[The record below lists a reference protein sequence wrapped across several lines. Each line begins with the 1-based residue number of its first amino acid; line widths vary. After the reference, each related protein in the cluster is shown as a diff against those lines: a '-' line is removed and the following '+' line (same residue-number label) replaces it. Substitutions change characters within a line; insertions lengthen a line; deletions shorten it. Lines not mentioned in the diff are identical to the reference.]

1 MAGNYRFYNKQE
13 EEQAPFYTDN
23 SVELGAED
31 QDFYQ
36 GQQDAEVPVAP
47 APKPSRSR
55 VEPEDVTNYYQNP
68 VEDYV
73 KPMPDNMTYPAH
85 SLIPKE
91 RLADPSRPLPYDIN
105 PADWKTGDDAT
116 DAERNQRKMVRNYTQ
131 QLYEE
136 MAKTGDI
143 DAARKEAARNVN
155 LANVGQGL
163 EQMFKSRSVAHGGPG
178 VDTAYWDAQRKGA
191 QTGVDNAELDRRRKI
206 EDYIT
211 KKKLGSES
219 VSELQQMKELDTK
232 NNMNDPESN
241 VSRAYQQSFK
251 LSYGDSFNT
260 SDPETGDEYNAVDTM
275 SANDIMAASKM
286 MEGKARLDMTKQLGL
301 GHLEMDRQLA
311 EAKKL
316 APRGKSPEQAAAEL
330 ERTRAQTGL
339 YGAQKARAEKLP
351 APTARPANAV
361 PGSIGQPAPAT
372 LRLTP
377 SQNFESET
385 GGTVLQDNY
394 GNFYDQSKTM
404 IDPSRT
410 KKSDPS
416 KNKAMSSS
424 QADALRFWDRAER
437 NNSAMDGLSA
447 KGYKTPKS
455 AGKQVVIDHYLQS
468 SGASRML
475 AKKTL
480 DPDDIAFA
488 DANMNFLNSVLRQD
502 SGAAIPEGEYAK
514 YKPMLPEYGDT
525 DEILKQKKAE
535 RDSVI
540 QSLGMSAGDSNVAE
554 LKKRRTPFK
563 GEQKEALPENTTPY
577 APDIVK
583 ALEFVKK
590 PENKSNPN
598 YEQVM
603 DILRKKGALK

>member
-1 MAGNYRFYNKQE
+1 MAGNYRFYNQNE
-13 EEQAPFYTDN
+13 EDVLPYKDN
-23 SVELGAED
+23 YVETGAEN

-36 GQQDAEVPVAP
+36 GQQAAEAPVASV
-47 APKPSRSR
+47 SRSR
-55 VEPEDVTNYYQNP
+55 AEPEDVTNYYQNP

-73 KPMPDNMTYPAH
+73 KPMPDNLTYPAY

-260 SDPETGDEYNAVDTM
+260 SDPETGDEYNAIDTM
-275 SANDIMAASKM
+275 SANDIMSASKM
-286 MEGKARLDMTKQLGL
+286 MEGKARLDLNEKLGYAK
-301 GHLEMDRQLA
+301 LA
-311 EAKKL
+311 ERGDTGEVSPKTQAEIANINARTATEEARKKNL
-316 APRGKSPEQAAAEL
+316 ERPPVVKPGAAARPEAGGGVSDSDFSTDKRFIATALKEKKALAEYERATKDAL
-330 ERTRAQTGL
+330 ESFSEGGNYGLWEGYAPAVEIGGKNITG
-339 YGAQKARAEKLP
+339 GKRSEH
-351 APTARPANAV
+351 NAYLAKIATQVIDKV
-361 PGSIGQPAPAT
+361 PGIRSD
-372 LRLTP
+372 
-377 SQNFESET
+377 SDFQNL
-385 GGTVLQDNY
+385 V
-394 GNFYDQSKTM
+394 
-404 IDPSRT
+404 
-410 KKSDPS
+410 
-416 KNKAMSSS
+416 
-424 QADALRFWDRAER
+424 
-437 NNSAMDGLSA
+437 
-447 KGYKTPKS
+447 
-455 AGKQVVIDHYLQS
+455 
-468 SGASRML
+468 
-475 AKKTL
+475 
-480 DPDDIAFA
+480 
-488 DANMNFLNSVLRQD
+488 
-502 SGAAIPEGEYAK
+502 
-514 YKPMLPEYGDT
+514 KPMLPSPGDPKDVVKKKLSIFENFLRARRPET
-525 DEILKQKKAE
+525 TTYDMLPDDDKARLEGKNITSPLPTQKE
-535 RDSVI
+535 ST
-540 QSLGMSAGDSNVAE
+540 QEEQTML
-554 LKKRRTPFK
+554 PPPK
-563 GEQKEALPENTTPY
+563 GEIEVTQNGKTYRWNGYQYVQKGG
-577 APDIVK
+577 K
-583 ALEFVKK
+583 
-590 PENKSNPN
+590 
-598 YEQVM
+598 
-603 DILRKKGALK
+603 